1 MFGKILD
8 KPFIFWSVVFTL
20 IPLCLIVFF
29 CFTTSPFGLDQVD
42 YSFSLENL
50 QKVFEP
56 MYMKIMLKSFQLAL
70 IATVICLL
78 LGYPLAYKIAN
89 TSMKWQQVMVMLVV
103 VPMWMNFLL
112 RTYAWLL
119 ILGTNG
125 YFNMFLDF
133 IGLPKIEI
141 LFTDAAVVLGMVYNF
156 LPFMVLPIFTVLRKM
171 DNKLVDAAK
180 DLGATDSVVFRRII
194 FPLSIPGIVSG
205 VSMVFMPA
213 ASTFV
218 ISSLLGGGQYMLIG
232 NLIEEQF
239 MRIGDWHFGSAL
251 SIILMIFILIS
262 MIIMNKYD
270 SDEGSSGLW

>member
-8 KPFIFWSVVFTL
+8 KPFIFWSVLFTL

>member
-8 KPFIFWSVVFTL
+8 KPFIFWSVLFTL

-171 DNKLVDAAK
+171 DNKLVDAAR
-180 DLGATDSVVFRRII
+180 DLGATDSVIFRRII

-251 SIILMIFILIS
+251 SIILMVFILIS

>member
-171 DNKLVDAAK
+171 DNKLVDAAR
-180 DLGATDSVVFRRII
+180 DLGATDSVIFRRII

>member
-8 KPFIFWSVVFTL
+8 KPFIFWSVLFTL

-251 SIILMIFILIS
+251 SIILMVFILIS